1 MRPRRRLKRGR
12 TRRQRNLSNIDE
24 GGWILIPDDVLSIN
38 DEYLP
43 DFMIGT
49 EPEVK

>member
-1 MRPRRRLKRGR
+1 MRTRRRLKRGR
-12 TRRQRNLSNIDE
+12 RQRNLSNMDE
-24 GGWILIPDDVLSIN
+24 GGWILIPDDVLSVS

-49 EPEVK
+49 EPETK